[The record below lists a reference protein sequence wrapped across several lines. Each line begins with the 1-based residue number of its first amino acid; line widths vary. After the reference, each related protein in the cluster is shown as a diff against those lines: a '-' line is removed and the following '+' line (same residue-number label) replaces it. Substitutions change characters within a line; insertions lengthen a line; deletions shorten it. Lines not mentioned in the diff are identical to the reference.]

1 MSVATAK
8 RLAVLLIVALVLRLA
23 AGVLWQTRIDQRF
36 AFGDSQ
42 SYWSLAR
49 SIAFG
54 EPYRY
59 GPVDGSVFR
68 TPGYPL
74 LLAPIFLVGGENPSV
89 PWARALGAVFGT
101 LAVLGVWSLARMLF
115 DSTAGW
121 IAGGI
126 AAVYPGAIA
135 TSILVLS
142 EAPFCPLM
150 LANLALW
157 VIAWRAATGRGA
169 AAWAIGAGMI
179 GGAATLVR
187 PSWLLFLPFAV
198 LLGIVLDHQRKR
210 HAALGLAMLLGLVVV
225 MTPWWVRNARVTGR
239 FVPTALQV
247 GASLYDGLNPEAT
260 GASDMGFVDR
270 FVAETRRAP
279 DEAGV
284 PLEVRLDRRM
294 RDAALAWARAY
305 PGRVLQLAGI
315 KLLRMWN
322 VWPNEASL
330 SMWPV
335 RLAITAT
342 YVPVML
348 LGVLGAVATIRLGWP
363 YVLCWLPAVYFT
375 LLHVIFVSSIRYR
388 QPAMLGIM
396 VLAAG
401 FVSMRMQMGKNSQ
414 EDNCATL

>member
-1 MSVATAK
+1 
-8 RLAVLLIVALVLRLA
+8 
-23 AGVLWQTRIDQRF
+23 
-36 AFGDSQ
+36 
-42 SYWSLAR
+42 
-49 SIAFG
+49 
-54 EPYRY
+54 
-59 GPVDGSVFR
+59 
-68 TPGYPL
+68 
-74 LLAPIFLVGGENPSV
+74 
-89 PWARALGAVFGT
+89 
-101 LAVLGVWSLARMLF
+101 
-115 DSTAGW
+115 
-121 IAGGI
+121 
-126 AAVYPGAIA
+126 
-135 TSILVLS
+135 
-142 EAPFCPLM
+142 M

-169 AAWAIGAGMI
+169 AAWAIVAGMT

-294 RDAALAWARAY
+294 RDAALAWARAH
-305 PGRVLQLAGI
+305 PGRVLQLAGV
-315 KLLRMWN
+315 KFLRMWN

-330 SMWPV
+330 STWPT
-335 RLAITAT
+335 RLAIVSS
-342 YVPVML
+342 YVPVMV
-348 LGVLGAVATIRLGWP
+348 LGVLGAVTTIRRGWP

-401 FVSMRMQMGKNSQ
+401 YVSMRMQKGR
-414 EDNCATL
+414 

>member
-8 RLAVLLIVALVLRLA
+8 GLAVLLIVALALRLG
-23 AGVLWQTRIDQRF
+23 AGVLWQTRMGEGF

-49 SIAFG
+49 AIAFG
-54 EPYRY
+54 EPYHY

-68 TPGYPL
+68 TPGYPV
-74 LLAPIFLVGGENPSV
+74 LLAPIFVLGGENPPI
-89 PWARALGAVFGT
+89 PWARSLGAVFGT
-101 LAVLGVWSLARMLF
+101 LAVLGVWFLGRIVF
-115 DSTAGW
+115 DDTAGW

-150 LANLALW
+150 LANLVLW
-157 VIAWRAATGRGA
+157 VLAWRATSGRSA
-169 AAWAIGAGMI
+169 AAWAIGAGAI

-198 LLGIVLDHQRKR
+198 LVGVAFDSGRKR
-210 HAALGLAMLLGLVVV
+210 HLALGFAMSLGLIVV
-225 MTPWWVRNARVTGR
+225 MTPWWVRNARLTGR

-260 GASDMGFVDR
+260 GASDMAFVDR
-270 FVAETRRAP
+270 FVAEARQTP
-279 DEAGV
+279 DVEGV

-294 RDAALAWARAY
+294 RDAALAWAASN
-305 PGRVLQLAGI
+305 PGRAAQLAGV
-315 KLLRMWN
+315 KFLRMWN

-330 SMWPV
+330 SWWPV
-335 RLAITAT
+335 RLAIVST
-342 YVPVML
+342 YVPVMV
-348 LGVLGAVATIRLGWP
+348 LGVLGAVATIRRGWP

-375 LLHVIFVSSIRYR
+375 LLHVVFVSSIRYR
-388 QPAMLGIM
+388 QPAMLGMI

-401 FVSMRMQMGKNSQ
+401 YASMRIGKGSFSSSR
-414 EDNCATL
+414 A

>member
-1 MSVATAK
+1 MNTATAK

-23 AGVLWQTRIDQRF
+23 AGGLWQARWAQGF

-59 GPVDGSVFR
+59 GAVDGSVFR

-74 LLAPIFLVGGENPSV
+74 LLTPIFVLGGQNPSIL
-89 PWARALGAVFGT
+89 WARALGAVFGT
-101 LAVLGVWSLARMLF
+101 LAVWGVWWLGRMLF
-115 DSTAGW
+115 DATAGW
-121 IAGGI
+121 IAGGV

-150 LANLALW
+150 LANLVLW
-157 VIAWRAATGRGA
+157 VIAWRTASGRSA

-187 PSWLLFLPFAV
+187 PSWLLFLPFAA
-198 LLGIVLDHQRKR
+198 IVGVALDKRRKR
-210 HAALGLAMLLGLVVV
+210 HVALGFAMLLGLVVV

-239 FVPTALQV
+239 FVPTALQI

-270 FVAETRRAP
+270 FVADARQAP
-279 DEAGV
+279 HEASV

-294 RDAALAWARAY
+294 RDAALAWARAH
-305 PGRVLQLAGI
+305 PGRVVQLAAI
-315 KLLRMWN
+315 KFLRMWN
-322 VWPNEASL
+322 LWPNEASL
-330 SMWPV
+330 SSWPV
-335 RLAITAT
+335 RLAIVST
-342 YVPVML
+342 YVPVMV
-348 LGVLGAVATIRLGWP
+348 LGVFGAATTIRLGWP

-388 QPAMLGIM
+388 QPAMLGVM

-401 FVSMRMQMGKNSQ
+401 YVSMRIGKSKGVPL
-414 EDNCATL
+414 D